1 MTATN
6 RTVQALLV
14 HSDVGML
21 SALQTCLSAHG
32 MRCVVARDLPTAL
45 LSVTQHAFDVC
56 IVSSRLGE
64 EGAGWPLAG
73 VLHMVF
79 PWAFVAVIAPE
90 TSVATL
96 QAAINHGVN
105 AVYEPTE
112 NVEALA
118 SEIVGAVMASQAGS
132 SGAPV
137 N

>member
-1 MTATN
+1 MTGAN
-6 RTVQALLV
+6 KAVHALIV
-14 HSDVGML
+14 HLDVGML
-21 SALQTCLSAHG
+21 SAMQNCLSVHG

-45 LSVTQHAFDVC
+45 LSMTQHTFDVA

-64 EGAGWPLAG
+64 EGDGWPLAG

-79 PWAFVAVIAPE
+79 PWAFIAVIAPE

-96 QAAINHGVN
+96 QSAINHGVN
-105 AVYEPTE
+105 AVYEPPE

-118 SEIVGAVMASQAGS
+118 EEIVGAVMASQVGS
-132 SGAPV
+132 SAPV